1 MNCTG
6 DAVDVYWGHLIHYY
20 FSPVVNHIFF
30 LFSSLGGETY
40 FESVCMGANLG
51 AMAFHGQHYRRK
63 FGKLGIVV
71 LAGKPNVGKSK
82 EIMTALHCSSSLQ
95 YFFAKVDI
103 EINFLLDPAT
113 TPVKVYLGSQS

>member
-1 MNCTG
+1 MEFGQRNMHELHR
-6 DAVDVYWGHLIHYY
+6 GHCRCLLGALIHYY

-51 AMAFHGQHYRRK
+51 AMAFHGQYYRRK

-103 EINFLLDPAT
+103 EINCDEFFHT
-113 TPVKVYLGSQS
+113 KT

>member
-1 MNCTG
+1 MVIGQNNMH
-6 DAVDVYWGHLIHYY
+6 ALHARHSNVWEY
-20 FSPVVNHIFF
+20 FSPVIKNLHFS
-30 LFSSLGGETY
+30 FSSIGGETY

-51 AMAFHGQHYRRK
+51 AMAFHGQYYRRK

-82 EIMTALHCSSSLQ
+82 EIMTALHMSSSLQ

-103 EINFLLDPAT
+103 LINYYFVSHT
-113 TPVKVYLGSQS
+113 KT